1 MNLISF
7 LNYDLQ
13 NLKKEYSIYI
23 KLASFSSLDSAKKM
37 KEKLSYLKKVKIYK
51 INAANKT
58 LFQVKVG
65 PYLNVEKVDGIHA
78 LLLEKG
84 MQGAK
89 IIIE

>member
-1 MNLISF
+1 
-7 LNYDLQ
+7 
-13 NLKKEYSIYI
+13 
-23 KLASFSSLDSAKKM
+23 M

-51 INAANKT
+51 INSGDKN

-65 PYLNVEKVDGIHA
+65 PFLNVEKVDGIHA